1 MSKYYS
7 DNDEDVEKIKNSYLK
22 LNNAYN
28 FDLYNNEFENLF
40 GTVIK
45 CDKCGLRIFSHEY
58 NIHNNSYHRKKGP
71 CCVIL

>member
-1 MSKYYS
+1 MSIYYS
-7 DNDEDVEKIKNSYLK
+7 DNDEDVEKIKNSFLK

-28 FDLYNNEFENLF
+28 IDLYDREFERVF

-45 CDKCGLRIFSHEY
+45 CEKCGLRIFSHEY
-58 NIHNNSYHRKKGP
+58 DIHNNAYHKKGP